1 MGRRL
6 LFSSETKQQALALFR
21 AGLGVA
27 TVARELD
34 ISRYVVNTWFERFRQ
49 GDDDWV
55 NSDDDDFILRG
66 KALALF
72 QEGQGYKRV
81 STVLQLPTSR
91 VKYWY
96 QQFKF
101 NHLDFFEVGQ
111 RTFKAYPKAYKEE
124 ILQAYK
130 KSSLS
135 KKAFC
140 GQHKIAVV
148 TLNQWLKTNEKNA

>member
-1 MGRRL
+1 MSGANRTPLLRWGVVSFFRL
-6 LFSSETKQQALALFR
+6 KQNSKPWLFLEP
-21 AGLGVA
+21 GLVWPLL
-27 TVARELD
+27 RESLGN
-34 ISRYVVNTWFERFRQ
+34 V
-49 GDDDWV
+49 DWV
-55 NSDDDDFILRG
+55 NADDDDFILRG

-130 KSSLS
+130 TSSLS